1 MSLVC
6 IVCIKIYTVIT
17 PVMVRGIYSMSTRV
31 WKQAWWMTRKE
42 LGRDWSHWIWTLLF
56 TAYAAIM
63 CVASM
68 HEAMK
73 DKGYTLMGDNFFL
86 IFVPFLGFFFSRR
99 SFRYLQEDS
108 YTQMLAYMRRIP
120 VPADA
125 ILLNRI
131 IQMLIT
137 FVINGTAFFSLIY
150 VAALRGEEFGL
161 SGVLAFAMM
170 WIGYGLFINSI
181 YIYWEFNVSGKRY
194 FVQTMA
200 LMLFTL
206 LVSLVAAMF
215 DYNLIK
221 ITLQQS
227 AAYGLLSPMMWGI
240 LLIAAASLTISFKL
254 TRRRML
260 IRDLS

>member
-1 MSLVC
+1 MSS
-6 IVCIKIYTVIT
+6 K
-17 PVMVRGIYSMSTRV
+17 VR
-31 WKQAWWMTRKE
+31 KQAWWMTRQE
-42 LGRDWSHWIWTLLF
+42 MGRDWLQWIWTLLF

-63 CVASM
+63 CGASM
-68 HEAMK
+68 HEALK

-86 IFVPFLGFFFSRR
+86 IFVPFLGFLFSRR

-120 VPADA
+120 VPVDA
-125 ILLNRI
+125 LLLNRI

-137 FVINGTAFFSLIY
+137 FVINGIAFFSLIY
-150 VAALRGEEFGL
+150 VAALRGEQFGL
-161 SGVLAFAMM
+161 SGVLAFTIM

-181 YIYWEFNVSGKRY
+181 YFYWEFNCSGKRY

-206 LVSLVAAMF
+206 LVSLLAAMF
-215 DYNLIK
+215 DQNLIK

-227 AAYGLLSPMMWGI
+227 ADYGLLSPMMWGI

-254 TRRRML
+254 TRRQL
-260 IRDLS
+260 LQRDLS